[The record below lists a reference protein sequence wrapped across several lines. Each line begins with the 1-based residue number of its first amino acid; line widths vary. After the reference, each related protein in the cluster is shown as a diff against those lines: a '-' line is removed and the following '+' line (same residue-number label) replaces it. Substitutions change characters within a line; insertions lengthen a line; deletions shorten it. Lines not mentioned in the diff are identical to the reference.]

1 MTTECAGF
9 MVNEI
14 LILKKN
20 VTILIV
26 LMMMM
31 MIVIGAGDQETCLSH
46 TTSDLAG
53 WLTSLGVISQL
64 PFRYVILYRQLLYK
78 PRVGGS
84 LAAAAICCLIWQR
97 IQVGIIKCRLFGG
110 LQKVSSR
117 ARGYDRLQEER

>member
-14 LILKKN
+14 LILKKD

-53 WLTSLGVISQL
+53 WL
-64 PFRYVILYRQLLYK
+64 
-78 PRVGGS
+78 
-84 LAAAAICCLIWQR
+84 A
-97 IQVGIIKCRLFGG
+97 
-110 LQKVSSR
+110 
-117 ARGYDRLQEER
+117 D

>member
-14 LILKKN
+14 LILKKD

-26 LMMMM
+26 LMMMMM

-53 WLTSLGVISQL
+53 WL
-64 PFRYVILYRQLLYK
+64 
-78 PRVGGS
+78 
-84 LAAAAICCLIWQR
+84 A
-97 IQVGIIKCRLFGG
+97 
-110 LQKVSSR
+110 
-117 ARGYDRLQEER
+117 D

>member
-14 LILKKN
+14 LILKKD

-46 TTSDLAG
+46 TTSDLVG
-53 WLTSLGVISQL
+53 WL
-64 PFRYVILYRQLLYK
+64 
-78 PRVGGS
+78 
-84 LAAAAICCLIWQR
+84 A
-97 IQVGIIKCRLFGG
+97 
-110 LQKVSSR
+110 
-117 ARGYDRLQEER
+117 D